1 MIALPAC
8 AQRGGSRGGFS
19 GHSASGSRG
28 GFSASGPSRSSGYS
42 SGYRGITA
50 GRSPAMAPRFQ
61 TGLQRGMAGYPSAR
75 PVYGARPSYGA
86 RSPYTGDSRRRRP
99 YVSPY
104 GARGAYFAPGYG
116 AVGLSGPYIL
126 DYPNDSGYDDSSA
139 AQSPAPDGYDAGPP
153 YPMPPEP
160 PGIYPPAAAGPYQA
174 PEVSSDAGVTLVFK
188 DGRPPV
194 EVHDYVLTRNTL
206 YVWDRHQRVIPTDL
220 LDLAATAKANE
231 DAGIDFQLPE
241 PPR

>member
-1 MIALPAC
+1 
-8 AQRGGSRGGFS
+8 
-19 GHSASGSRG
+19 
-28 GFSASGPSRSSGYS
+28 
-42 SGYRGITA
+42 
-50 GRSPAMAPRFQ
+50 
-61 TGLQRGMAGYPSAR
+61 MAGYPGAR
-75 PVYGARPSYGA
+75 PVYGARPAFGG

-116 AVGLSGPYIL
+116 AVGFSGPYIL
-126 DYPNDSGYDDSSA
+126 DYPDDSGYDDSSA
-139 AQSPAPDGYDAGPP
+139 AQSPASNGYDGYDAGPS
-153 YPMPPEP
+153 YPAPPEP
-160 PGIYPPAAAGPYQA
+160 PGVYPPAAARPSQA
-174 PEVSSDAGVTLVFK
+174 PEVSSDVGVTLVFK